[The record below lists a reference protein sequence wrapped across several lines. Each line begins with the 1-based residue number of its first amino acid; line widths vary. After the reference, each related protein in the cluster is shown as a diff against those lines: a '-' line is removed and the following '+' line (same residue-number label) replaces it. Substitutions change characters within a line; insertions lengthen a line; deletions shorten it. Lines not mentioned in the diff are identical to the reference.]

1 MHLPFTG
8 GSLQTRTR
16 FDRDVPVG
24 WERGLAVL
32 RQETVEAA
40 APDQASLA
48 AAVKLLKPA
57 LWSNLGGSADG
68 RLIWGDCQ
76 GSGANPYRLAVDLV
90 ELGSKCTCPSRKF
103 PCKHALAL
111 MLMQSRGQ
119 AFAPADSP
127 QWVGE
132 WMGRR
137 RGGAITPSATGSA
150 ASLAAVVEE
159 EAAAPD
165 PKAEARREAQKAR
178 REAETAAAI
187 RAGLDDLE
195 GWISDQLRS
204 GLSGL
209 MANLPARCRQV
220 AARMVDARMGALAA
234 RIDELPSRMQA
245 LPSAR
250 RFDALVAELGNL
262 VLMSRAWGDGSAT
275 DPGLHRQIASTEPR
289 DALLADPSA
298 LRVTALWSV
307 AATREVTRRDGLVA
321 QSTWLVNR
329 LEGPAFALLQDYFPA
344 SAGRRSA
351 AFVEGEAFGA
361 ELVFYP
367 SAHPLRAQIARR
379 CDIAEAASRPPATE
393 DPLDAYVQ
401 ALGREP
407 WLSEVPLLLPQG
419 RLAEAEDGALWWQ
432 GRVRALPVLG
442 SDVPAVA
449 LGLPL
454 ARAAMIWDGHQGRML
469 EAETP
474 IGRIGFHG

>member
-1 MHLPFTG
+1 VFAV
-8 GSLQTRTR
+8 SRR
-16 FDRDVPVG
+16 RI
-24 WERGLAVL
+24 LAVL

-57 LWSNLGGSADG
+57 LWSSLGGSADG

-90 ELGSKCTCPSRKF
+90 DIGSKCSCPSRKF

-119 AFAPADSP
+119 AFPQADVP
-127 QWVGE
+127 PWVVE

-137 RGGAITPSATGSA
+137 KGGAVAAAPAGGSP
-150 ASLAAVVEE
+150 SLAAVA
-159 EAAAPD
+159 EAPEAAPD
-165 PKAEARREAQKAR
+165 PKAEARREAQKAK

-187 RAGLDDLE
+187 RAGLTDLE
-195 GWISDQLRS
+195 GWISDQLRA

-209 MANLPARCRQV
+209 MANLQARCRQV

-234 RIDELPSRMQA
+234 RIDEIPARMQV
-245 LPSAR
+245 LPAAR
-250 RFDALVAELGNL
+250 RMDALVAELGNL
-262 VLMSRAWGDGSAT
+262 VLMSRAWCDGSAP
-275 DPGLHRQIASTEPR
+275 DPGLRRQIATTETR

-307 AATREVTRRDGLVA
+307 CATREVPRRDGLVA
-321 QSTWLVNR
+321 QSTWLANR
-329 LEGPAFALLQDYFPA
+329 SKGPAFALLQDYFPA

-367 SAHPLRAQIARR
+367 SAHPLRAQIVER
-379 CDIAEAASRPPATE
+379 CEIGTATPPPPAPE
-393 DPLDAYVQ
+393 DPLEAYAVI
-401 ALGREP
+401 LGREP
-407 WLSEVPLLLPQG
+407 WVAEVPLILPEG
-419 RLAEAEDGALWWQ
+419 RLAEAEDGTVWWQ
-432 GRVRALPVLG
+432 GASRALPVLA
-442 SDVPAVA
+442 SDVPDLAF
-449 LGLPL
+449 GLPL
-454 ARAAMIWDGHQGRML
+454 RRAAMLWDGHLGRML

-474 IGRIGFHG
+474 LGRIGFDG

>member
-1 MHLPFTG
+1 MT
-8 GSLQTRTR
+8 
-16 FDRDVPVG
+16 
-24 WERGLAVL
+24 VL
-32 RQETVEAA
+32 RQQVIEAA

-57 LWSNLGGSADG
+57 LWSGFGGSADG
-68 RLIWGDCQ
+68 KLIWGDCQ
-76 GSGANPYRLAVDLV
+76 GSGANPYRLAVDL
-90 ELGSKCTCPSRKF
+90 ENIGSKCTCPSRKF

-111 MLMQSRGQ
+111 MLLQSRGQ
-119 AFAPADSP
+119 AFPVADVP
-127 QWVGE
+127 PWVVE

-137 RGGAITPSATGSA
+137 RSASAVPAAPAADVAAPSAPSLSA
-150 ASLAAVVEE
+150 VLQ
-159 EAAAPD
+159 EAEAAPD
-165 PKAEARREAQKAR
+165 PKAEARREAQRQK
-178 REAETAAAI
+178 REAETSAAI
-187 RAGLDDLE
+187 RAGLTDLE
-195 GWISDQLRS
+195 GWISDQLRG
-204 GLSGL
+204 GLAGL
-209 MANLPARCRQV
+209 MANLQARCRQV

-234 RIDELPSRMQA
+234 RIDELPARIQA

-250 RFDALVAELGNL
+250 RVDALMAELGNL
-262 VLMSRAWGDGSAT
+262 VLMSRAWGDGSAP
-275 DPGLHRQIASTEPR
+275 DPGLRRQIATTETR

-307 AATREVTRRDGLVA
+307 CATREVTRRDGLVA

-329 LEGPAFALLQDYFPA
+329 AEGPAFALLQDYFPA

-367 SAHPLRAQIARR
+367 SAHPLRAQIVQR
-379 CDIAEAASRPPATE
+379 CEVGTSAPPPAPQ
-393 DPLDAYVQ
+393 DPLEAYAV

-407 WLSEVPLLLPQG
+407 WVTEVPLMLPEG
-419 RLAEAEDGALWWQ
+419 RLAVAEDGAIWWQ
-432 GRVRALPVLG
+432 GGARALPVMA

-454 ARAAMIWDGHQGRML
+454 QRGAMVWDGHMGRML

-474 IGRIGFHG
+474 LGRIGFDG

>member
-1 MHLPFTG
+1 MI
-8 GSLQTRTR
+8 
-16 FDRDVPVG
+16 
-24 WERGLAVL
+24 
-32 RQETVEAA
+32 EAA

-57 LWSNLGGSADG
+57 LWSNLGGSADE
-68 RLIWGDCQ
+68 RLIWGNCQ
-76 GSGANPYRLAVDLV
+76 GSGANPYRIAVDLV
-90 ELGSKCTCPSRKF
+90 DIGSKCTCPSRKF

-119 AFAPADSP
+119 AFAVADVP
-127 QWVGE
+127 PWVVE

-137 RGGAITPSATGSA
+137 KGGTAATAPSGGTP
-150 ASLAAVVEE
+150 SLAAVVEAPE
-159 EAAAPD
+159 AAPD
-165 PKAEARREAQKAR
+165 PKAEARREAQKAK
-178 REAETAAAI
+178 REAETSAAI
-187 RAGLDDLE
+187 RAGLTDLE
-195 GWISDQLRS
+195 GWISDQLRG

-209 MANLPARCRQV
+209 MANLQARCRQV

-234 RIDELPSRMQA
+234 RIDELPARIQA

-250 RFDALVAELGNL
+250 RVDALVAELGNL
-262 VLMSRAWGDGSAT
+262 VLMSRAWGDGSAP
-275 DPGLHRQIASTEPR
+275 DPGLRRQIATTETR

-307 AATREVTRRDGLVA
+307 CATREVTRRDGLVA

-329 LEGPAFALLQDYFPA
+329 SEGPAFALLQDFFPA

-367 SAHPLRAQIARR
+367 SAHPLRAQIVQR
-379 CDIAEAASRPPATE
+379 CEVGTSAPPPAPQ
-393 DPLDAYVQ
+393 DPLEAYAA

-407 WLSEVPLLLPQG
+407 WVTEVPLVLPEG
-419 RLAEAEDGALWWQ
+419 RLAEADDGAIWWQ
-432 GRVRALPVLG
+432 GGARALPVLA

-454 ARAAMIWDGHQGRML
+454 RRGAMVWDGHMGRML

-474 IGRIGFHG
+474 LGRIGFHG

>member
-1 MHLPFTG
+1 M
-8 GSLQTRTR
+8 
-16 FDRDVPVG
+16 
-24 WERGLAVL
+24 AVL
-32 RQETVEAA
+32 RPETIEAA

-48 AAVKLLKPA
+48 AAVKLLKPS

-119 AFAPADSP
+119 AFAAADSP
-127 QWVGE
+127 PWVSE

-137 RGGAITPSATGSA
+137 RGGAIAPAATGST
-150 ASLAAVVEE
+150 ASLAAVTE
-159 EAAAPD
+159 EAEAAPD

-195 GWISDQLRS
+195 GWIADQLRG
-204 GLSGL
+204 GLTGL
-209 MANLPARCRQV
+209 MANLQARCRQV
-220 AARMVDARMGALAA
+220 AARMVDARMGAVAA
-234 RIDELPSRMQA
+234 RIDELPARIQA
-245 LPSAR
+245 LPAAR
-250 RFDALVAELGNL
+250 RVDALVAELGNL
-262 VLMSRAWGDGSAT
+262 VLMSRAWGDGAT
-275 DPGLHRQIASTEPR
+275 PDPGLRRQIATTEPR
-289 DALLADPSA
+289 EALLADPSA

-329 LEGPAFALLQDYFPA
+329 SEGPAFALLQDYFPA

-367 SAHPLRAQIARR
+367 SAHPLRAQIAQR
-379 CDIAEAASRPPATE
+379 CDVDRTSALPPVPE

-407 WLSEVPLLLPQG
+407 WVSEVPLLLPEG

-432 GRVRALPVLG
+432 GKVRALPVQA

-454 ARAAMIWDGHQGRML
+454 TRAAMLWDGHQGRML
-469 EAETP
+469 EAETRL
-474 IGRIGFHG
+474 GRIAFHG